1 MFRRFLMALV
11 ALTICTAAQA
21 QTTLDEVV
29 QISVL
34 DGGPTKDG
42 RHMAAL
48 RVTLKEGWKTYWRA
62 PGDAGIPPRFSWTG
76 SRNVDGVEIVWPAPT
91 VFDQNGYRSV
101 GYIGQLV
108 LPLLLDPAKPGAPL
122 RLKGEIDFGVCKDV
136 CVAARLPFSQDLD
149 LTAGRNPTIAA
160 AMAQRPFSAREAGVR
175 SATCS
180 VRPTQDGMQVETRI
194 DLPRAKGEEVV
205 ILEPGNPLLWA
216 SEMNSRRKDGALVS
230 VGEVIHSEGRSFAL
244 NRSDMRITVLSNG
257 QAVEINGCTAG

>member
-1 MFRRFLMALV
+1 
-11 ALTICTAAQA
+11 
-21 QTTLDEVV
+21 
-29 QISVL
+29 
-34 DGGPTKDG
+34 
-42 RHMAAL
+42 
-48 RVTLKEGWKTYWRA
+48 
-62 PGDAGIPPRFSWTG
+62 
-76 SRNVDGVEIVWPAPT
+76 
-91 VFDQNGYRSV
+91 
-101 GYIGQLV
+101 
-108 LPLLLDPAKPGAPL
+108 
-122 RLKGEIDFGVCKDV
+122 
-136 CVAARLPFSQDLD
+136 
-149 LTAGRNPTIAA
+149 
-160 AMAQRPFSAREAGVR
+160 MAQRPFSAREAGVR